1 MKRLRAQWWLYP
13 LLALAML
20 VFVACSGT
28 DESQDASS
36 SSQGTRTI
44 EHAMGTAEVPQNPE
58 RMVVLD
64 YGALEN
70 ILALGVQ
77 PVGVPLNSNLD
88 RQPELI
94 RQRLQGDPE
103 TFRPGQPNLERLL
116 QLEPDL
122 ILGSKPWI
130 GQHYERLSQIAPTVV
145 TETNN
150 MKWQAN
156 LKFHGR
162 MLGRSERAQQ
172 LLDEYQQRLVQFRQQ
187 RDAGGELEV
196 SVGRIFPDRV
206 RLYLK
211 DSFSGN
217 ILQKAGLKR
226 PTAQDKDTYSQKIS
240 KEQFQMLDGD
250 VMFAIVVGQEARAT
264 LDQFRQDALWS
275 QLSVVQSERV
285 YPVPGYWVGSSI
297 LAANQVVDDLERHLL
312 DG

>member
-1 MKRLRAQWWLYP
+1 
-13 LLALAML
+13 ML
-20 VFVACSGT
+20 VFVACSNA
-28 DESQDASS
+28 DSQDAPNSG
-36 SSQGTRTI
+36 QETRTI
-44 EHAMGTAEVPQNPE
+44 EHAMGTVEVPKNPE

-70 ILALGVQ
+70 VLALGMQ
-77 PVGVPLNSNLD
+77 PIGIPLNTDLEQ
-88 RQPELI
+88 QPELI
-94 RQRLQGDPE
+94 RQHLQGKPK
-103 TFRPGQPNLERLL
+103 TFEPGQPNLERLL

-145 TETNN
+145 TATNN
-150 MKWQAN
+150 MEWQDN
-156 LKFHGR
+156 LEFHGR

-172 LLDEYQQRLVQFRQQ
+172 LLDDYQQRLAQFRQQ
-187 RDAGGELEV
+187 RDGEGELNV

-226 PTAQDKDTYSQKIS
+226 PPAQDKDTYSQKIG

-264 LDQFRQDALWS
+264 LDEFRQDPLWS

-285 YPVPGYWVGSSI
+285 YPVSSYWVGSSI
-297 LAANQVVDDLERHLL
+297 LAANMVVDDLERYLL